1 MYKWKTDKETYLKF
15 KTQLYELHPEIKVEI
30 ESCDDNLEKL
40 GFVKS
45 APCVANIYLSREQRR
60 YLLNELELM
69 EMDSVDNEDIKCN
82 ERYERYGW
90 LWDVLFYLEECEAD
104 RERGT
109 LKEVPFWRDGM
120 SVEEYELERTYFHE
134 HWDDWTKGQYVPL
147 WIKKRD
153 IDPCRVRKF
162 VFEIV
167 KKRNVGCPVCGFV
180 DENIANA
187 KGKIC
192 YFNCKKCGFAVN
204 INQR

>member
-45 APCVANIYLSREQRR
+45 APCFVNIHLSKEQRR
-60 YLLNELELM
+60 HILNELELM
-69 EMDSVDNEDIKCN
+69 EMDSVYNEDVKCK
-82 ERYERYGW
+82 ESYERYGW
-90 LWDVLFYLEECEAD
+90 LWNVIFYLEECEEDWA
-104 RERGT
+104 RGT
-109 LKEVPFWRDGM
+109 LKEVPFWRDDI
-120 SVEEYELERTYFHE
+120 SVKEYELERTYFHE
-134 HWDDWTKGQYVPL
+134 HWDDWTKGNYVPL
-147 WIKKRD
+147 WIQKRD
-153 IDPCRVRKF
+153 VDPQKVRKF

-167 KKRNVGCPVCGFV
+167 QKRNAGCPVCGFV
-180 DENIANA
+180 DENTANT

-192 YFNCKKCGFAVN
+192 YFNCKKCGFAVH